1 MLEAMS
7 LEIFGSCKDIVAE
20 VTAQV
25 LVASDI
31 ARTSDIGTESTWN
44 L

>member
-1 MLEAMS
+1 MLEAVS
-7 LEIFGSCKDIVAE
+7 LEIFGSCKDIIAE

-25 LVASDI
+25 LAASNV